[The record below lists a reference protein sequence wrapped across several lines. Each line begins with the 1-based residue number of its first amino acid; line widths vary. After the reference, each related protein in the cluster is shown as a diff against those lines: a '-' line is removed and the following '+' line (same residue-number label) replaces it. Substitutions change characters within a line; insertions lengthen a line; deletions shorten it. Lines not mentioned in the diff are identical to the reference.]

1 MWGKSE
7 NNPFYGAQV
16 WFSNMFN
23 TPRNGQLGHL
33 GDDLSVRLAIGWNDG
48 VQIQGNLSP
57 RYPSQRILPPSFKL
71 FFCSGKGCAQKCSIP
86 RNWIFMEKLL
96 KKHSGFTWILYVWHS
111 RKIRRSIVARG
122 TAPRTQ
128 PLRRRFSFKPRKRLD
143 VWAWSSQPP
152 SMENIKGPV
161 QLRSCT
167 HGWPQAVSAR
177 RESWNR
183 PNRGEDVN
191 GNIGT
196 TESKTTIS
204 FDNLQN
210 TPWFDNTSWMNQ

>member
-1 MWGKSE
+1 MIFKYVQHSTKWSIGSLRGWLISQVGHRMEWWGTDPRQSVTKVSFTK
-7 NNPFYGAQV
+7 NSSAQFQAIFLQWKGV
-16 WFSNMFN
+16 CPEMQY
-23 TPRNGQLGHL
+23 TPKLNIHGETPEKTL
-33 GDDLSVRLAIGWNDG
+33 DL
-48 VQIQGNLSP
+48 
-57 RYPSQRILPPSFKL
+57 
-71 FFCSGKGCAQKCSIP
+71 
-86 RNWIFMEKLL
+86 
-96 KKHSGFTWILYVWHS
+96 HGFTWILYVWHS

>member
-1 MWGKSE
+1 MGSLGSNSTSLRMEKNIEMSTIMWGKSE

-96 KKHSGFTWILYVWHS
+96 KKHWIYMDFICL
-111 RKIRRSIVARG
+111 
-122 TAPRTQ
+122 TQ
-128 PLRRRFSFKPRKRLD
+128 PKNPEEY
-143 VWAWSSQPP
+143 SSSWHRTPD
-152 SMENIKGPV
+152 SAAA
-161 QLRSCT
+161 
-167 HGWPQAVSAR
+167 PQ
-177 RESWNR
+177 
-183 PNRGEDVN
+183 
-191 GNIGT
+191 I
-196 TESKTTIS
+196 
-204 FDNLQN
+204 
-210 TPWFDNTSWMNQ
+210 